1 MKIVIA
7 IDSYND
13 ANGGT
18 IATKRLISE
27 LRQRGHEIRIISAI
41 HENPSD
47 PCFYKIPGFV
57 LPGAGE
63 SQESMQFLF
72 GKNDK
77 KVFREAIR
85 GADFVQVQFPFLMAK
100 GVVKEA
106 NRLGVPV
113 VGAFHVQ
120 PQNIMAAMGKTSKVL
135 ERILWASF
143 KYFLLGRVDN
153 ITCPSVFAA
162 QLLRSEGVTARLWP
176 ISNGIP
182 VEYIR
187 GDYRRPEWFD
197 DRFVLLN
204 IGRHADEK
212 RQSLII
218 EGVRRSKYKEHIQLM
233 LVGRGERTAAL
244 KEKGRELP
252 VEPFIE
258 YISHEDKLR
267 YLNTADMYVHASI
280 VELESLSCLEAIGCG
295 LPCLV
300 SNSKYSAASQFAL
313 DDNFLFTSDDA
324 DSLAAKLDYWYERR
338 EFLRSEA
345 MKKRMLDEAEKY
357 RFARAVNQYEAFV
370 MEVVSRQKGNVSE
383 VFDVEEDI
391 EEALVIQPVNSNGI

>member
-1 MKIVIA
+1 
-7 IDSYND
+7 
-13 ANGGT
+13 
-18 IATKRLISE
+18 
-27 LRQRGHEIRIISAI
+27 
-41 HENPSD
+41 
-47 PCFYKIPGFV
+47 
-57 LPGAGE
+57 
-63 SQESMQFLF
+63 MQFLF

-233 LVGRGERTAAL
+233 PRFQ
-244 KEKGRELP
+244 EK
-252 VEPFIE
+252 
-258 YISHEDKLR
+258 
-267 YLNTADMYVHASI
+267 T
-280 VELESLSCLEAIGCG
+280 LS
-295 LPCLV
+295 
-300 SNSKYSAASQFAL
+300 F
-313 DDNFLFTSDDA
+313 
-324 DSLAAKLDYWYERR
+324 R
-338 EFLRSEA
+338 
-345 MKKRMLDEAEKY
+345 
-357 RFARAVNQYEAFV
+357 
-370 MEVVSRQKGNVSE
+370 
-383 VFDVEEDI
+383 
-391 EEALVIQPVNSNGI
+391 